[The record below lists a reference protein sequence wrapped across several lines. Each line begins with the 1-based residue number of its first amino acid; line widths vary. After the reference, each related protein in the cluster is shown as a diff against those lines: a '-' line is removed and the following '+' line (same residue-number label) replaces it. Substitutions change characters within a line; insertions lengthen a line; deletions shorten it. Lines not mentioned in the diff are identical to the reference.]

1 MHTEATHGFE
11 RASPPVVLTNHP
23 IRCPRHKRLHRPRLT
38 AGGWLRCVAAASLV
52 IVLGLA
58 VAAPSR
64 PAQAAVCSEI
74 ILNGNMEGS
83 GGWQI
88 NPGSPT
94 PAYSTAQAHSP
105 TRSMQMGIFGGDNQ
119 FSFSSVTQDF
129 VLPANTVSATL
140 TWWAWTQLTAAG
152 GNDYQELLLQDSN
165 SGSTLS
171 PLWRVQ
177 ENSLSWNQQTR
188 DISSFRGRNLRL
200 FFNVRNDGVG
210 GAAGMFADD
219 VSLVVCV
226 SDTPTPGSGGQV
238 AGQVFVDSNGNGL
251 PDRNEFGFPGLPV
264 TLTPGSTRVT
274 DGNGGF
280 DFGAVPGG
288 SYSVSITPPPGY
300 VATTASSVGITVA
313 GGPVIVNFGIQLAN
327 TSTVIVVTATPTP
340 TPIVVTATPTP
351 TPVVVTAT
359 PTPTP
364 NIIIWTATPTPTPG
378 IIVVT
383 ATPTPTPGIIV
394 VTATPTPIVVTNTPL
409 PTLIVVTNTATPLP
423 PPPTPTGT
431 PVPPGCSQWVQNPS
445 FEEPLMLIDPGWV
458 IFRQPLMPTRVPDP
472 NRTGTWSVRM
482 GTDSVDARSFSSIRQ
497 ELLIPINATKAE
509 LSWWWWA
516 RGDPGDKN
524 DYQELLLMT
533 PSWDPHGHQVIA
545 QLWPRNQEVSDGW
558 REGKADLM
566 PFRGFNVVLYFNVYN
581 NGDGQ
586 RRVMF
591 VDDVTISGCV
601 PEPTPTPAPPTDTP
615 VPGVATPLPGEA
627 GSQPETM
634 PTPETSQPEQ
644 PTFMDRVWNVIS
656 NPWFLLLVFG
666 GIGVVTFLAI
676 RGLRKRQ
683 PG

>member
-1 MHTEATHGFE
+1 
-11 RASPPVVLTNHP
+11 
-23 IRCPRHKRLHRPRLT
+23 
-38 AGGWLRCVAAASLV
+38 LRCIAAASLV
-52 IVLGLA
+52 IVLGLVIA
-58 VAAPSR
+58 VPPPS
-64 PAQAAVCSEI
+64 AQAAVCSEVI
-74 ILNGNMEGS
+74 FNGNMEGS

-88 NPGSPT
+88 NPGPPT
-94 PAYSTAQAHSP
+94 PAYSTAQAKSP
-105 TRSMQMGIFGGDNQ
+105 TRSMQLGILAGDNQ

-129 VLPANTVSATL
+129 VLPAGTVSATL
-140 TWWAWTQLTAAG
+140 SWWAWTQLTASG
-152 GNDYQELLLQDSN
+152 SNDYQELLLQDSN
-165 SGSTLS
+165 TGSTLS

-177 ENSLSWNQQTR
+177 ENNLAWSQQTR

-210 GAAGMFADD
+210 GTAGMFVDD

-238 AGQVFVDSNGNGL
+238 AGQVFVDSNGNSL

-274 DGNGGF
+274 DGAGNF

-288 SYSVSITPPPGY
+288 SYTVSITPPPGY

-313 GGPVIVNFGIQLAN
+313 GGPVIVNFGIQLAS
-327 TSTVIVVTATPTP
+327 TSTAVVVTATP

-351 TPVVVTAT
+351 TPLVLTAT

-364 NIIIWTATPTPTPG
+364 A

-383 ATPTPTPGIIV
+383 ATPTPTPLVVTATPTPTPAIII

-409 PTLIVVTNTATPLP
+409 PTAIVVTNTPTPLP

-431 PVPPGCSQWVQNPS
+431 PIPAGCSQWVQNSS

-472 NRTGTWSVRM
+472 KRTGTWSVRL
-482 GTDSVDARSFSSIRQ
+482 GTDSADARSFSSVRQ
-497 ELLIPINATKAE
+497 ELLIPINATSAE

-516 RGDPGDKN
+516 RGDAGDRN
-524 DYQELLLMT
+524 DYQEMLLMT

-545 QLWPRNQEVSDGW
+545 RPWPRNQEVSDGW
-558 REGKADLM
+558 QQRTFDLM
-566 PFRGFNVVLYFNVYN
+566 PFRGFNIVLYFNVFN

-591 VDDVTISGCV
+591 LDDVTINGCV
-601 PEPTPTPAPPTDTP
+601 PTPTPTPVPPTDTP
-615 VPGVATPLPGEA
+615 VPGVATPLPEVVPG
-627 GSQPETM
+627 PET
-634 PTPETSQPEQ
+634 PEPLPEEQ
-644 PTFMDRVWNVIS
+644 SFLDRLWSLVL
-656 NPWFLLLVFG
+656 NPWFLLIALG
-666 GIGVVTFLAI
+666 GVGLVTFLAI
-676 RGLRKRQ
+676 RGLRSRSKT
-683 PG
+683 